1 MAVRNQKGFTIVETI
16 IYVAI
21 IGVFMSTVIL
31 FGISAVQTAEKAVV
45 AQEVQQNARFAM
57 ERVVREVRGA
67 EALNIGLSTFANVSG
82 VLALDVSTGGNT
94 PTVFDLDAGR
104 LRVTQG
110 ANPSVYLT
118 TDDVEVTEFR
128 VENRSVSGRTEN
140 VQIILTIQSAAGSGI
155 VYNATTT
162 LQSSAVIR
170 KRER

>member
-1 MAVRNQKGFTIVETI
+1 MAIRNQKGFTIVETI

-21 IGVFMSTVIL
+21 IGVFMTTVIL

-67 EALNIGLSTFANVSG
+67 EALNIGLSTFALANS

-94 PTVFDLDAGR
+94 PTVFDLDAGQ
-104 LRVTQG
+104 LRMTQG

-118 TDDVEVTEFR
+118 ADDVEVTEFR
-128 VENRSVSGRTEN
+128 VENRSISGRTEN

-162 LQSSAVIR
+162 LQSSVVIR

>member
-1 MAVRNQKGFTIVETI
+1 MAPRNQKGFTIVETI

-21 IGVFMSTVIL
+21 IGVFMTTVIL

-67 EALNIGLSTFANVSG
+67 EALNSGLSTFALANS

-94 PTVFDLDAGR
+94 PTVFDLDAGQ
-104 LRVTQG
+104 LRMTQG

-118 TDDVEVTEFR
+118 ADDVEVTEFR
-128 VENRSVSGRTEN
+128 VENRSISGRTEN
-140 VQIILTIQSAAGSGI
+140 VQIILTIQSAQGSGI